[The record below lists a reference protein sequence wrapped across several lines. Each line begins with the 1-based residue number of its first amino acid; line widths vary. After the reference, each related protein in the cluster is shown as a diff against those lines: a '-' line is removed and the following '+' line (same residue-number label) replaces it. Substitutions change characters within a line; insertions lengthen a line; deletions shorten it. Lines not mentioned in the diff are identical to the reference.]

1 MEGRERG
8 QIRRFIAF
16 ILSVFMV
23 VGIVNVPGG
32 VVNAESDEYYTITF
46 DGNGFI
52 DYQDYD
58 SSSGGY
64 VKVSSKSTCINK
76 GESIEWYGGTYYE
89 RDGYKFLGFKINGS
103 DTLYVIYDSYDYD
116 LKEGEAFLS
125 DYVPTGDTIFY
136 AVGEEAYVVTYD
148 ANGGWYDNKWDS
160 ETEKEIPDYS
170 SITKKKNILK
180 GSQIKYDYVEPRDRD
195 GYEFLGYKIEGSD
208 TLYIDSYLNWRYRD
222 YYYDHEYEVEI
233 IDEYVPTEDVTFK
246 AVWAEAYIVTYD
258 GNGGWFDTD
267 WDEDSHSYIP
277 NYTPEKR
284 KIIKGSN
291 IDDEWENPRAREGY
305 VCLGYKL
312 EDSDTIYVTH
322 SKYDYELEDWEEFLS
337 DYVPTED
344 VTFKAQWEEAYVVT
358 FDGNGGWYDTDWDY
372 ETGEEIPDYSPQKIN
387 VKKGS
392 DLHDYYIRKPYDRKG
407 YVFLGYKIDGS
418 DTLYITDNSYKKY
431 NSEYAGKIENLEDY
445 VPTEDV
451 TFKAVWEEAYVVTYD
466 GNGGWY
472 DNKWDS
478 ETEKEIPDYSPVEIN
493 ILEGYSII
501 NDYPYIYSRPGYAFI
516 GYKTEGS
523 DLLYVTKDKDD
534 YELEE
539 GEAFLSDYVP
549 TEDVTFYAEW
559 ADTYQITYDGNGGW
573 YSTEWDEE
581 SQKYIPDYT
590 PEKYQIRENSKIGSS
605 RPYRPCDREGYV
617 FTGYKLEGDNTLY
630 VTYDSDN
637 YELKSGEA
645 FLSEYVATGNIT
657 FYAQWE
663 KANVVTF
670 DGNGGYYDTKWDAET
685 DDWIPDYSPV
695 KDTIRKGSALEY
707 YEHTPYERY
716 GYNFIGYKIK
726 GSDTLYVNK
735 YRGYYDLKEG
745 EAFLNEY
752 VPTGDVTFYAQWE
765 EARILDIKLDS
776 SEGYFFSEETGEKDY
791 DVHDIKDYYPI
802 YNGYQPGQKISIG
815 VECRKEGMVF
825 DGWKSGVD
833 GTVYKPG
840 DTVTFTDDDTFTA
853 QYKDGNVVVLNP
865 NGGYYYEPN
874 WYYGKYYGEP
884 WLVASEDGKISIDMM
899 FGTDEEGMA
908 LAGWKRD
915 GDETLY
921 SNEDL
926 ENMTFTDDETFTAQW
941 SEGYKVTFYSEEG
954 YMQGYSAKR
963 RTANVYVAKGSKFY
977 GMLPITSADAQTR
990 EGYYVEYWTLDG
1002 DDTTEYHDADIQNM
1016 IIDRDMTFTAHWKE
1030 APVITYKANGGY
1042 VSNNSGTLYKD
1053 EFREFR
1059 GVGAK
1064 LPERRTYRDGYDQT
1078 GWLVEDESPLNGSI
1092 ITDLTTYVVGGD
1104 ATFIAQWKIKNPD
1117 GKCAVKFDY
1126 DGATIVYNGEE
1137 YAGSDY
1143 ESETYFE
1150 QGKKLNTDQLY
1161 GETWFDSVV
1170 KDNYILKGWMV
1181 VGAEDETIY
1190 DNPRDIVCDSDMT
1203 VKAVFIQDCSKLGHE
1218 EEEVAAV
1225 EPTCT
1230 EKGHKAGKRCSV
1242 CGETLEGLE
1251 EIPALKHNYVEVEN
1265 TAVEPTCTK
1274 AGKEADK
1281 KCSRCEDVI
1290 IGKTIKATGH
1300 NMTAHSAVTATCET
1314 EGNSAYWSCDKCDKF
1329 FSDKDGKNEIDEN
1342 SWIIPAAGH
1351 KYGKLIAESPAKC
1364 TEDGVKAHYECSVC
1378 KKLFVYEGD
1387 DYTETTEAAL
1397 KIAAPG
1403 HEEEEVSE
1411 LDPTCDIAGHKAGK
1425 KCSVCGEALEGME
1438 VIPALGHEWDE
1449 GEVTT
1454 EPTCSKLGVR
1464 TYHCTREGCNKTKTE
1479 TIAKKAHT
1487 IVIDPA
1493 VEATTEKTGLTE
1505 GSHCSVCKTIIKRQQ
1520 VIPKKEDPNKKA
1532 EEEAKKK
1539 AEEEAKKKAEEE
1551 AKKKAEEEAK
1561 KKAAENA
1568 KTGYSDEWVDGKWYD
1583 ANGKQSYSG
1592 TLLWKSDA
1600 TGWWVEDTDGWY
1612 PKDSWQKIDGI
1623 WYYFKP
1629 NGYMAMGEYYYG
1641 YWFNKD
1647 GSWDPA
1653 YKLSWKS
1660 NETGWWVEDIS
1671 GWWPSNTWLKI
1682 DGNWYYFNGSGYMVT
1697 NQYVDGWWIGSDGV
1711 CR

>member
-23 VGIVNVPGG
+23 VGIVNVPRG
-32 VVNAESDEYYTITF
+32 VVNAETDDYYEITL
-46 DGNGFI
+46 DGNGIVDFKEYDDDI
-52 DYQDYD
+52 QDYVET
-58 SSSGGY
+58 SVIKNY
-64 VKVSSKSTCINK
+64 VYK
-76 GESIEWYGGTYYE
+76 GEKNGYDLETGRTVREGYILL
-89 RDGYKFLGFKINGS
+89 GYKTDDS
-103 DTLYVIYDSYDYD
+103 DILYVSEDCFSYT
-116 LKEGEAFLS
+116 LKEGEAFFS
-125 DYVPTGDTIFY
+125 QYVPTGDVTFH
-136 AVGEEAYVVTYD
+136 AVGVEAYTITYD
-148 ANGGWYDNKWDS
+148 ANGGYFDTKWDS
-160 ETEKEIPDYS
+160 HSHESIPDYS
-170 SITKKKNILK
+170 PIIRKIEK
-180 GSQIKYDYVEPRDRD
+180 GSVLDTISPREAYQD
-195 GYEFLGYKIEGSD
+195 GYKMIGYKLEDSD
-208 TLYIDSYLNWRYRD
+208 TLYVTYNEGYALKEGEEYIKNYVPTSDVTFYAQWAETCDVTFDANGGWMDEEWDDQTKKYIPSDTTETVAFIKGRQLSDFRYGIRTPYERDGYIFKGYKTENSDTLYVNEYRSYYELED
-222 YYYDHEYEVEI
+222 GEEYL
-233 IDEYVPTEDVTFK
+233 DEYVPTEDVTFI
-246 AVWAEAYIVTYD
+246 AQWDEAYVVTYDGNGGWFNTKWDYEIDESIPDYTPEKLNVKKGSEIDYNWKEPDKRDGYIFLGYKIEGDDTLYVTENSDDYDLQDGEAFLSEYEPTEDTTFIAQWEEAYVVTYD
-258 GNGGWFDTD
+258 GNGGWFDTKWD
-267 WDEDSHSYIP
+267 YETEESIPDLTPVTRNVIKGSKINYNWDEPYSRPGYVFIGYKLEGDDTLYVTEDSDDYELQDGEAFLSEYEPTKDVTFYAEWEDTYVVTYDGNGGWFSTWWDEENEESIP
-277 NYTPEKR
+277 DYTPEKYEIR
-284 KIIKGSN
+284 KNTQIGYYPP
-291 IDDEWENPRAREGY
+291 EPYYREGY
-305 VCLGYKL
+305 TFLGYKL
-312 EDSDTIYVTH
+312 ENDDTLYVTYN
-322 SKYDYELEDWEEFLS
+322 SNYYDLQDGEAFLS
-337 DYVPTED
+337 EYIPTGD
-344 VTFKAQWEEAYVVT
+344 VTFTAQWEKAYVVT
-358 FDGNGGWYDTDWDY
+358 FDGNGGWYDTKWDY
-372 ETGEEIPDYSPQKIN
+372 ENQ
-387 VKKGS
+387 
-392 DLHDYYIRKPYDRKG
+392 
-407 YVFLGYKIDGS
+407 
-418 DTLYITDNSYKKY
+418 
-431 NSEYAGKIENLEDY
+431 
-445 VPTEDV
+445 
-451 TFKAVWEEAYVVTYD
+451 
-466 GNGGWY
+466 
-472 DNKWDS
+472 
-478 ETEKEIPDYSPVEIN
+478 
-493 ILEGYSII
+493 
-501 NDYPYIYSRPGYAFI
+501 
-516 GYKTEGS
+516 
-523 DLLYVTKDKDD
+523 
-534 YELEE
+534 
-539 GEAFLSDYVP
+539 
-549 TEDVTFYAEW
+549 
-559 ADTYQITYDGNGGW
+559 
-573 YSTEWDEE
+573 E
-581 SQKYIPDYT
+581 SIPDYT
-590 PEKYQIRENSKIGSS
+590 PIKI
-605 RPYRPCDREGYV
+605 
-617 FTGYKLEGDNTLY
+617 T
-630 VTYDSDN
+630 
-637 YELKSGEA
+637 
-645 FLSEYVATGNIT
+645 
-657 FYAQWE
+657 
-663 KANVVTF
+663 
-670 DGNGGYYDTKWDAET
+670 
-685 DDWIPDYSPV
+685 V
-695 KDTIRKGSALEY
+695 KKGSTLEHRTY
-707 YEHTPYERY
+707 HPYERY
-716 GYNFIGYKIK
+716 GYNFIGYKTK
-726 GSDTLYVNK
+726 DSDTLYVTK
-735 YRGYYDLKEG
+735 SRGYYDLKDG
-745 EAFLNEY
+745 EAFFEEY
-752 VPTGDVTFYAQWE
+752 VPTKDVTFYAQWE
-765 EARILDIKLDS
+765 EARILDIKLDPN
-776 SEGYFFSEETGEKDY
+776 EGHFFSEKTGEKDY

-802 YNGYQPGQKISIG
+802 YNGYQPGQKISLS
-815 VECRKEGMVF
+815 VKCRKEGMVF
-825 DGWKSGVD
+825 TGWKSGVD
-833 GTVYKPG
+833 GTVYKAG
-840 DTVTFTDDDTFTA
+840 DPVTFTDDETFTA
-853 QYKDGNVVVLNP
+853 QYKDGAVIVLNP
-865 NGGYYYEPN
+865 NGGYFYYDKYDL
-874 WYYGKYYGEP
+874 WYDDKYSGEP
-884 WLVASEDGKISIDMM
+884 WLVASENGKISIDMK

-908 LAGWKRD
+908 FAGWKRD
-915 GDETLY
+915 GDDTLY
-921 SNEDL
+921 SSEDL
-926 ENMTFTDDETFTAQW
+926 ENMTFTDDETFYAQW
-941 SEGYKVTFYSEEG
+941 TDSYKVTFYSEEG
-954 YMQGYSAKR
+954 YMKNGSSKR
-963 RTANVYVAKGSKFY
+963 KTNNIYVAKNSKFY
-977 GMLPITSADAQTR
+977 GLLPITRDDARTR
-990 EGYYVEYWTLDG
+990 DGYYVDYWTLDE
-1002 DDTTEYHDADIQNM
+1002 DDTEYHDSDIQGM
-1016 IIDRDMTFTAHWKE
+1016 VIDRDMTFTAHWKE
-1030 APVITYKANGGY
+1030 APVITYKANGGTVFNY
-1042 VSNNSGTLYKD
+1042 GTPYSNEYREYK
-1053 EFREFR
+1053 

-1064 LPERRTYRDGYDQT
+1064 LTERYTYRYGYDQT

-1104 ATFIAQWKIKNPD
+1104 ATFIAQWKVKNPD
-1117 GKCAVKFDY
+1117 GKCAVTFDY
-1126 DGATIVYNGEE
+1126 DGAKIVYNGNE
-1137 YAGSDY
+1137 YDGSDY
-1143 ESETYFE
+1143 ESEVFFE
-1150 QGKKLNTDQLY
+1150 KDKALNTDELY

-1170 KDNYILKGWMV
+1170 KENYILKGWTI
-1181 VGAEDETIY
+1181 VGSEDEKIY
-1190 DNPRDIVCDSDMT
+1190 DNPREIVCDSDMT
-1203 VKAVFIQDCSKLGHE
+1203 IKAVFVQDCSKLGHE
-1218 EEEVAAV
+1218 EEEVAEEAA
-1225 EPTCT
+1225 TCT
-1230 EKGHKAGKRCSV
+1230 KPGHKAGKRCSV

-1265 TAVEPTCTK
+1265 TAKEPTCTK

-1411 LDPTCDIAGHKAGK
+1411 LDPTCDTAGHKAGK

-1505 GSHCSVCKTIIKRQQ
+1505 GSHCSVCRTIIKRQQ

-1551 AKKKAEEEAK
+1551 AKKKA
-1561 KKAAENA
+1561 AENE